1 MVAMLLI
8 AWILAAMVVVAFIAA
23 ANVKE
28 DMDDYDF
35 YEREKMKEKELGNDA
50 VKKCIAIR
58 FDKETYDYILKIATE
73 QNRSFSFI
81 TASMLK
87 AIREDDERI
96 ENEKE

>member
-8 AWILAAMVVVAFIAA
+8 AWILAAMIVMAFIAA

-28 DMDDYDF
+28 DIDDYDF
-35 YEREKMKEKELGNDA
+35 YEKEKRDKMR
-50 VKKCIAIR
+50 KKRIAIC
-58 FDKETYDYILKIATE
+58 FDDATYDYILKIATE

-81 TASMLK
+81 AASMLK